1 MGNPYTLTC
10 LNSALSIAL
19 YSYHMAGTV
28 STVPAIFPLASH
40 ATYLRSGI
48 ITHIHHLRNYNYV

>member
-1 MGNPYTLTC
+1 MVAVDLDC

-19 YSYHMAGTV
+19 DFYSIIGAV

>member
-19 YSYHMAGTV
+19 YFYRIIGAV

-48 ITHIHHLRNYNYV
+48 INLIHHLRNYNYV

>member
-19 YSYHMAGTV
+19 YYYRIIGAF